1 MKKKQLLPLGILA
14 ALVLAA
20 LIYMRPMTLEA
31 MFGLDITQSELVYTD
46 YLTVSIDEPGRS
58 VESSEWLRGEERTE
72 TLISLLSQQKFRRSL
87 RNLLPLETTS
97 DMPQNNLIFDADFSF
112 NDGQDY
118 LYFQSSFGQLNL
130 FSTTGNNLM
139 LCTTSRQKEFLQQV
153 YDMPVESNGYKDWPQ
168 GPGTY
173 GEAGIVMEVGTG
185 TILYAKNIDAHEYPA
200 SITKVLTALVALENG
215 QLTDNVTFSHDS
227 VAFLQRGDSSVG
239 LKEGNVI
246 TLDQAIHAMLLAS
259 ANEAA
264 YAIGESVGVNA
275 GHDYNWFIEQMNSR
289 CKELGGENSNFANT
303 NGLHDPNHYTCARD
317 MALIGRELF
326 KHPEFFQIVQTL
338 NYTIPASETTEE
350 HVFHQKHK
358 MLQPSNSNYYP
369 YTIGGKTG
377 YTSDALSTLITM
389 ADNGQTQLVCV
400 VLRTHGKNIYPDT
413 TNLFEYAFNNFTKVD
428 VTTQEKSEDIETFLT
443 EDGQSEPNYVM
454 LPNGVDFTALD
465 QKITQ
470 DTEDSSTG
478 IVTYSYDG
486 HELGT
491 AKVKLSKSY
500 LKAHTDST
508 QDESKSSGHDNSK
521 KQTKSGKHLSLG
533 TTKGKVILGLSILLV
548 ILIIT
553 FIATVFR
560 IRKKSNK
567 RKSNKRK
574 KQ

>member
-1 MKKKQLLPLGILA
+1 MRIPILLI
-14 ALVLAA
+14 
-20 LIYMRPMTLEA
+20 
-31 MFGLDITQSELVYTD
+31 
-46 YLTVSIDEPGRS
+46 
-58 VESSEWLRGEERTE
+58 
-72 TLISLLSQQKFRRSL
+72 
-87 RNLLPLETTS
+87 
-97 DMPQNNLIFDADFSF
+97 
-112 NDGQDY
+112 
-118 LYFQSSFGQLNL
+118 
-130 FSTTGNNLM
+130 
-139 LCTTSRQKEFLQQV
+139 
-153 YDMPVESNGYKDWPQ
+153 
-168 GPGTY
+168 
-173 GEAGIVMEVGTG
+173 
-185 TILYAKNIDAHEYPA
+185 
-200 SITKVLTALVALENG
+200 
-215 QLTDNVTFSHDS
+215 
-227 VAFLQRGDSSVG
+227 
-239 LKEGNVI
+239 
-246 TLDQAIHAMLLAS
+246 
-259 ANEAA
+259 
-264 YAIGESVGVNA
+264 
-275 GHDYNWFIEQMNSR
+275 QMDCMIR
-289 CKELGGENSNFANT
+289 
-303 NGLHDPNHYTCARD
+303 NHYTCARD

-521 KQTKSGKHLSLG
+521 NRLNPGNTCHLEQQ
-533 TTKGKVILGLSILLV
+533 KEKVILGLSILLV

-553 FIATVFR
+553 FIATVSR
-560 IRKKSNK
+560 IRKKRVIREKLIRERNSKTQLRTHSKVQYLNWEK
-567 RKSNKRK
+567 GQNGVKKKYTRKSAVIMMM
-574 KQ
+574 